1 METSASKSSLKQN
14 PKYSIAKTQRP
25 IKILWMMS
33 TGDYSKLREI
43 EGCAGLEDVP
53 STKDLAEIEK
63 MKDFIGYDHV
73 FVQRDPSLKEMS
85 KTWMEIYKLCKK
97 YTAEKKPHMLSFY
110 GGGHGV
116 TFEE

>member
-1 METSASKSSLKQN
+1 
-14 PKYSIAKTQRP
+14 
-25 IKILWMMS
+25 MS

-43 EGCAGLEDVP
+43 EGCAGLEDIP
-53 STKDLAEIEK
+53 SAKDLAEIEK

-73 FVQRDPSLKEMS
+73 FIQSDPSLKEMS